1 VPDRPIVEARHERI
15 REQGGNPFVDD
26 QVPRAV
32 IRFRQGVGRLI
43 RSQTDKGLVA
53 VLDPRIVT
61 KSYGRAFRDALP
73 EGVPL
78 EALGEEEEAES

>member
-1 VPDRPIVEARHERI
+1 ME
-15 REQGGNPFVDD
+15 D
-26 QVPRAV
+26 QLPRAV

-61 KSYGRAFRDALP
+61 KSYGRLFLAALP
-73 EGVPL
+73 EGVEVVAMEVGDYAGGGDEYL
-78 EALGEEEEAES
+78 D